1 MYVSVNSYVLRKS
14 YDKLGKLVSNFT
26 ALSIIYLRNESVLIA
41 NQVADLNDKFMYL
54 CTLSNGTSFYTD
66 DSGAKN
72 LGIII

>member
-14 YDKLGKLVSNFT
+14 YGKGEEPVSNFT
-26 ALSIIYLRNESVLIA
+26 ALSIIYVRNESVLIA
-41 NQVADLNDKFMYL
+41 NKVADLNENFMYL

-72 LGIII
+72 LGII